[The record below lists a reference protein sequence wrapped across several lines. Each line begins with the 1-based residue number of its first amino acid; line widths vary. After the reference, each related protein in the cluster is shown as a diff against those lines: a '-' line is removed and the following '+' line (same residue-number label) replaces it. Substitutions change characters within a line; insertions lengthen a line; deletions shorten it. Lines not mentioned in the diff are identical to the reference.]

1 MKKNQKLHL
10 EELQLFV
17 QEMKNTSSLIAKKE
31 IIKSY
36 KGNHYIENALY
47 YTYNPY
53 LKYYVTSKSIEKN
66 RQICDLDQP
75 YTNLWDLLDALHNRE
90 YTGHH
95 AIALVNGFITN
106 HMQFKNLILSIID
119 RNLEIRASDSVINKV
134 IPELIPTFDVA
145 LATKYE
151 SKFLYCD
158 EAFDAD
164 WYASRKL
171 DGVRCIIRK
180 EGNEVTAYS
189 RQGNEF
195 TTLDVIKTRI
205 ESLKGDFVLDGE
217 ICMMDENGDEDFQG
231 IMKQIKRKDH
241 TIENPKYIVFDCL
254 TLEEFDSKEGE
265 DYLTYRLNR
274 APIEQL
280 QMEHLAS
287 INHDEYL
294 GDESSKD
301 NVVVL
306 DHFKLKDEKHLMEL
320 IDLAEENG
328 HEGVMLRKDCT
339 YEGKRTKNLLK
350 CKKFHDAEY
359 VVNSVDF
366 DEHRIIRDGKE
377 IVVPMLA
384 QAYITH
390 KGHEVAVGSG
400 WSQKQRIRYE
410 AHPDELIGKII
421 TVQYFEETKNQEG
434 GISLRFPTVKH
445 VYENGREC

>member
-1 MKKNQKLHL
+1 MKKDLKR
-10 EELQLFV
+10 LQEFV
-17 QEMKNTSSLIAKKE
+17 NKMKNTSSLNEKKV
-31 IIKSY
+31 IIESIKND
-36 KGNHYIENALY
+36 KFITKALN

-53 LKYYVTSKSIEKN
+53 KKYYVTSKTCKKRTELITKYPHDTIFN
-66 RQICDLDQP
+66 LLRRLDDR
-75 YTNLWDLLDALHNRE
+75 TF
-90 YTGHH
+90 TGHE
-95 AIALVNGFITN
+95 AIRMVNGFVVNNI
-106 HMQFKNLILSIID
+106 QYRDLIYSIID
-119 RNLEIRASDSVINKV
+119 RNLEIRASESVINKV
-134 IPELIPTFDVA
+134 IPNLIPTFDVA

-195 TTLDVIKTRI
+195 TTLDVIKTKI

-217 ICMMDENGDEDFQG
+217 ICMIDENGDEDFQG

-254 TLEEFDSKEGE
+254 TLEEFDSKEGKE
-265 DYLTYRLNR
+265 YLMWRLER

-280 QMEHLAS
+280 QMEQLVNDENS
-287 INHDEYL
+287 I
-294 GDESSKD
+294 
-301 NVVVL
+301 VVL

-320 IDLAEENG
+320 IDEAEKAG

-359 VVNSVDF
+359 KVISVDF
-366 DEHRIIRDGKE
+366 DDHRIIRDGKE
-377 IVVPMLA
+377 VVVPMLA

-400 WSQKQRIRYE
+400 WSQEQRIRYE
-410 AHPDELIGKII
+410 AKPEELIGKTI
-421 TVQYFEETKNQEG
+421 TVQYFEETKNQDG